1 MQNIDIRNYIIENFK
16 EDNVEKIRNSIEMT
30 IETREED
37 ALIGLGVL
45 FELVWKNL
53 TEEEK
58 NNYLKSIHTAIK
70 NINNTNNE

>member
-1 MQNIDIRNYIIENFK
+1 MKNIDIRNYIIENFK
-16 EDNVEKIRNSIEMT
+16 DDNVEKIRNSIDMT

-58 NNYLKSIHTAIK
+58 NNHLNSIHTAIK
-70 NINNTNNE
+70 NITNTNN